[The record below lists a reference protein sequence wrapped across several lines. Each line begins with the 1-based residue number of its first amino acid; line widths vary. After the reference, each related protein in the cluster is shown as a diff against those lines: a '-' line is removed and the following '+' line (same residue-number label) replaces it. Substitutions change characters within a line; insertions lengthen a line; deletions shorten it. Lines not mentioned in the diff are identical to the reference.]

1 MPHFKPQLL
10 VLHQVLAVLIK
21 YYVHHTQYKQ
31 DVFKVLMGYTS
42 GHPHKIQHLLQY
54 FAGLNNAQIYY

>member
-1 MPHFKPQLL
+1 M
-10 VLHQVLAVLIK
+10 VTVLIK
-21 YYVHHTQYKQ
+21 HYVHHTQYKQ

-54 FAGLNNAQIYY
+54 FAGLTNAQIYY